1 VRAIAYY
8 WRDRR
13 DKARLLRSFPQLT
26 PALLDEAIRYYREH
40 RAEIDEELRAE
51 TRAE

>member
-1 VRAIAYY
+1 VRAIAFY
-8 WRDRR
+8 WRDRS